1 MNTLATISSNF
12 CHGIACN
19 KLRNA
24 QVTAVGFGIVKRRV
38 MSCHVMCEQRDLP
51 EVIGRAHVVAV
62 AELSANQQMCYRP
75 MPCYRIGQAVSHA
88 LVSP

>member
-24 QVTAVGFGIVKRRV
+24 QVTAKRRV
-38 MSCHVMCEQRDLP
+38 MSDNVMCEQRDLP
-51 EVIGRAHVVAV
+51 EVIGRAGVVAV
-62 AELSANQQMCYRP
+62 AELS
-75 MPCYRIGQAVSHA
+75 
-88 LVSP
+88 